1 MKELSERIPPDKHQI
16 RTVMNPV
23 CESEE
28 DEDGNPPYIDKN
40 GHLNEAIYAGIF
52 LTRHSIKCFNG
63 RLFTPDG
70 PISDESML
78 KREIADDIIEYVQS
92 GVARRV
98 NAILELIKMLSAEEP
113 PKPLCD
119 RIHVMNGTLFTDGHL
134 KEGKEFCLNRM
145 RVDYDPNAR
154 EPEVWLAFLKNLLY
168 EEDIPT
174 LQEFMG
180 YMLIPTTRAQKMLIL
195 IGKGGEGKSRIG
207 LILREILG
215 DNMNIESLSKIETN
229 RFARADLEYKLV
241 MVDDDMKMEALP
253 QTNVIKSLVTLED
266 KVDIERK
273 GIQSTQGTLYARFA
287 CFSNGS
293 LQALYDRS
301 DAFYRRQI
309 IITTKDR
316 PKDRVDDPFLIDR
329 LRNEK
334 EGIFLWMFR
343 GLQRLIA
350 NKYSFTISERARKN
364 LEEAKEDGNNIIS
377 FLQSE
382 GYFEI
387 TEGAKCRSTDL
398 YKKYETW
405 CSDSLEKAFA
415 SKTFLHYLR
424 ENQQRLGIIYDEK
437 VDGRYRGFHN
447 INLHPF
453 ITASGPTP
461 FDH

>member
-1 MKELSERIPPDKHQI
+1 MEPLENVPPNDLEEA
-16 RTVMNPV
+16 VGPV
-23 CESEE
+23 FEFDEEES
-28 DEDGNPPYIDKN
+28 GTPPYVDKN
-40 GHLNEAIYAGIF
+40 GHLVEANYASIF
-52 LTRHSIKCFNG
+52 IARHPMKCFNG
-63 RLFTPDG
+63 RLFTLDG
-70 PISDESML
+70 PITDEAIL
-78 KREIADDIIEYVQS
+78 KRVIAADVIEYIQS

-98 NAILELIKMLSAEEP
+98 NAILELIKILCAEEP
-113 PKPLCD
+113 PAPQCD
-119 RIHVMNGTLFTDGHL
+119 RIHVMNGTLFTDGYL
-134 KEGKEFCLNRM
+134 SEEKEFCLNRM
-145 RVDYDPNAR
+145 RINYDPCGRN
-154 EPEVWLAFLKNLLY
+154 PEIWMTFLIELLY

-180 YMLIPTTRAQKMLIL
+180 YMLIPTTRAQKMLLL

-207 LILREILG
+207 LVLREILG
-215 DNMNIESLSKIETN
+215 DSMNVESLSKIETN

-253 QTNVIKSLVTLED
+253 QTNVIKSLVTMED

-273 GIQSTQGTLYARFA
+273 GIQSTQGTLYVRFA

-309 IITTKDR
+309 IITTKDK
-316 PKDRVDDPFLIDR
+316 PTDRVDDPFLIDK

-350 NKYSFTISERARKN
+350 NNYRFTISERAKRN

-382 GYFEI
+382 GYFKIE
-387 TEGAKCRSTDL
+387 EGAKCRSTDF

-424 ENQQRLGIIYDEK
+424 ENQQRIGIIYDEK

-447 INLHPF
+447 VNLHPF
-453 ITASGPTP
+453 VTVTGRTP
-461 FDH
+461 FDG